1 MHRPQTNDL
10 IDFMLSLQKQMG
22 DEYERISK
30 RANKNGS
37 HAGNEGELNWE
48 KILSNWLPSDYHIVT
63 KVKLMNEIGE
73 TSPEVD
79 IAVLRPYYP
88 KALLEKKLV
97 LTAGVVA
104 AFEVKNTLK
113 AQHIKECFEKSVK
126 IRGLIREPLPIYKS
140 SLFKGYERELNSPI
154 IYGILAHSHSWKG
167 KKSMPLDIINDK
179 IYECDL
185 QYVTRP
191 KEQLDII
198 CVSDLAL
205 WSSLKR
211 PLKMEVKVGV
221 NDITWLPGPQ
231 TAYALLDADSHKKL
245 STSYAAQNFTPI
257 GTMLCKLL
265 DKLASTDKRL
275 NDLSTYFKQVGLAPT
290 QLFRW
295 RQWPADCL
303 SEEANHELSGIPNMI
318 KGLLFLPF

>member
-1 MHRPQTNDL
+1 MYRPQTNDL

-30 RANKNGS
+30 RAKNNAS

-73 TSPEVD
+73 MSPEVD
-79 IAVLRPYYP
+79 IAVLRPFYP
-88 KALLEKKLV
+88 KALLEKKLI

-113 AQHIKECFEKSVK
+113 AHHIKECFEKSVK
-126 IRGLIREPLPIYKS
+126 IRGLLKQPLPIYKS
-140 SLFKGYERELNSPI
+140 HLFKGYESELYSPI

-167 KKSMPLDIINDK
+167 KKSKPLDIINDK
-179 IYECDL
+179 ICECDL
-185 QYVTRP
+185 QYVTKP
-191 KEQLDII
+191 NEQLDII

-211 PLKMEVKVGV
+211 PLRMEAKEGI
-221 NDITWLPGPQ
+221 NNISWLPGPQ

-245 STSYAAQNFTPI
+245 STSYPAQNFTPI
-257 GTMLCKLL
+257 GAMLCKLI
-265 DKLASTDKRL
+265 DKLASTDERL
-275 NDLSTYFKQVGLAPT
+275 NELSTYFKQVGLAPA

-303 SEEANHELSGIPNMI
+303 SEESMLELNSIPNMI
-318 KGLLFLPF
+318 KSLLFLPF